1 LVLNTLQKTFT
12 HPTLEIS
19 QYEYRLIT
27 PANGLRW
34 VTNYSKREYDHTGK
48 LVAMSGLLQDITE
61 RKIAEAAQR
70 ENERKYRDLINGMN
84 DTVWVLD
91 IDTRILEVNDTV
103 VKLLGYTREE
113 LLTLRV
119 ADIDANLASNQIKHL
134 LDLMYAVPENL
145 QVFETHHRAKD
156 GRVIPVEV
164 SSSFITYMG
173 KPAVMSIARD
183 ITEREIAQENL
194 LFAERQYRLQIEM
207 ALKGVQAGMWD
218 WHVPTGAI
226 TVNERWVA
234 ISGYTLAELAPVSLT
249 TWHHLCHPD
258 DLQRSNAI
266 LVEDIA
272 ANIMVVQQYLESLG
286 YTVHTATHGQA
297 ALDYVRVQQP
307 DLILMDIQMPVMDG
321 LEATRRLRMQPELD
335 HIPIIALTAL
345 VMPGDRERCLEAGAN
360 DYIGKPLKLKQ
371 LAERIRQFLRP

>member
-1 LVLNTLQKTFT
+1 
-12 HPTLEIS
+12 
-19 QYEYRLIT
+19 
-27 PANGLRW
+27 
-34 VTNYSKREYDHTGK
+34 
-48 LVAMSGLLQDITE
+48 MSGLLQDITE